1 MRKTR
6 SLRLLSHTLRR
17 FDNTLPITE
26 KSGARGKNNLSLQK
40 IKLIGDALVVVK
52 DIRIVYVLLDG
63 IGDLP
68 HPSLNDL
75 TPLEA
80 AYTPNLDMLARAGAM
95 GRVISVGKGIA
106 PQSDIAVFNMLGYS
120 FKDGSYVGR
129 GVIESIDCNIDFR
142 DGDLALRGNFATI
155 DDSLKIVD
163 RRAGRI
169 ISPDEAKAVCKTL
182 RDNIK
187 FSDKDAS
194 VALEPTVAHRVVIRL
209 RHAKMKLS
217 DKITNTD
224 PAYDKVDGMG
234 IAKSTIGDMYVQK
247 SEAQEDTEQARVAAK
262 MLNEFTEQVVQI
274 LRDHPVNKARV
285 AAGKRPMNCI
295 LARDSGN
302 RYPIVKPINKKHG
315 IEVGCIVDMP
325 VEIGISKVLNMKMFK
340 GGDINDY
347 EEKAKVAAKSLS
359 RVNAVYV
366 HIKGPDEFGHDGD
379 ARGKKKNIEDIDRRF
394 FGTLMQELKK
404 YTVIVVSGDHSTPCV
419 KKGHSDDP
427 VPLLVSG
434 SMIKQDGSARFTE
447 NYGKRGRL
455 GLLMGADVLPA
466 TVKMVS

>member
-1 MRKTR
+1 M
-6 SLRLLSHTLRR
+6 
-17 FDNTLPITE
+17 
-26 KSGARGKNNLSLQK
+26 
-40 IKLIGDALVVVK
+40 K
-52 DIRIVYVLLDG
+52 DIRLVYVLLDG

-68 HPSLNDL
+68 HTSLNDL

-80 AYTPNLDMLARAGAM
+80 AYTPNLDTLARNGAM

-120 FKDGSYVGR
+120 FRDGSYVGR
-129 GVIESIDCNIDFR
+129 GVIESIGCNIDFR
-142 DGDLALRGNFATI
+142 DGDLALRGNFAAV
-155 DDSLKIVD
+155 DEKMKIVD

-169 ISPDEAKAVCKTL
+169 ISSEEAKAVCKTL
-182 RDNIK
+182 RDSIK

-194 VALEPTVAHRVVIRL
+194 VVLEPTIAHRVVIRL

-217 DKITNTD
+217 DRITNTD

-234 IAKSTIGDMYVQK
+234 IAKDTTGDMFVQK
-247 SEAQEDTEQARVAAK
+247 SAAEEDSDQARTAAR
-262 MLNEFTEQVVQI
+262 MLNEFTAQVMQL
-274 LRDHPVNKARV
+274 LRDHPVNKARI
-285 AAGKRPMNCI
+285 AAGKKPMNCI

-302 RYPIVKPINKKHG
+302 RYPHVDPISKKHG
-315 IEVGCIVDMP
+315 ISVGCIVDMP
-325 VEIGISKVLNMKMFK
+325 VEIGISKVLGMKMFQA
-340 GGDINDY
+340 GDINAY
-347 EEKAKVAAKSLS
+347 EEKARVAAKSLKS
-359 RVNAVYV
+359 VNAVYV

-394 FGTLMQELKK
+394 FGTLMQELKGSGA
-404 YTVIVVSGDHSTPCV
+404 IVVSGDHSTPCI

-434 SMIKQDGSARFTE
+434 SMVKQDGSARFTE

-466 TVKMVS
+466 TIKMLG

>member
-1 MRKTR
+1 
-6 SLRLLSHTLRR
+6 
-17 FDNTLPITE
+17 
-26 KSGARGKNNLSLQK
+26 
-40 IKLIGDALVVVK
+40 VK
-52 DIRIVYVLLDG
+52 DVRIVYVLLDG

-80 AYTPNLDMLARAGAM
+80 AYTPNLDTLARTGAM

-129 GVIESIDCNIDFR
+129 GVIESIGCNIDFR
-142 DGDLALRGNFATI
+142 DGDLALRGNFATV
-155 DDSLKIVD
+155 DDKLKIVD

-169 ISPDEAKAVCKTL
+169 ISPEEAKTVCSTL

-247 SEAQEDTEQARVAAK
+247 SEAQEDSEQARVAAK
-262 MLNEFTEQVVQI
+262 MLNEFTAQVVQ
-274 LRDHPVNKARV
+274 LLHDHPVNKERIAV
-285 AAGKRPMNCI
+285 GKRPMNCI

-302 RYPIVKPINKKHG
+302 KYPSVEPINKKHG

-347 EEKAKVAAKSLS
+347 EEKAKVAAKSLDK
-359 RVNAVYV
+359 VNAVYV

-394 FGTLMQELKK
+394 FGTLMQVLKK
-404 YTVIVVSGDHSTPCV
+404 DTIIMVSGDHSTPCI

-434 SMIKQDGSARFTE
+434 SKIDQDGSARFTE
-447 NYGKRGRL
+447 SYGKRGRL

-466 TVKMVS
+466 AIKMVG

>member
-1 MRKTR
+1 M
-6 SLRLLSHTLRR
+6 
-17 FDNTLPITE
+17 
-26 KSGARGKNNLSLQK
+26 
-40 IKLIGDALVVVK
+40 K
-52 DIRIVYVLLDG
+52 DIRLVYVLLDG

-80 AYTPNLDMLARAGAM
+80 AYTPTLDSLARNGAM

-120 FKDGSYVGR
+120 FRDGSYVGR
-129 GVIESIDCNIDFR
+129 GVIESIGCNIDFR
-142 DGDLALRGNFATI
+142 DGDLALRGNFATV
-155 DDSLKIVD
+155 DDKLKIVD

-169 ISPDEAKAVCKTL
+169 ISIEEAKAVCKTL
-182 RDNIK
+182 REGIR

-194 VALEPTVAHRVVIRL
+194 VALEPTIAHRVVIRL
-209 RHAKMKLS
+209 RHARMKLS
-217 DKITNTD
+217 DRITNTD
-224 PAYDKVDGMG
+224 PAYDKVEGMG
-234 IAKSTIGDMYVQK
+234 IAKDTTGDMFVQK
-247 SEAQEDTEQARVAAK
+247 SVAEEDSGQARAAVK
-262 MLNEFTEQVVQI
+262 MLNEFTAQVVQL
-274 LRDHPVNKARV
+274 LRDHPVNRARV
-285 AAGKRPMNCI
+285 AAGKKAMNCI

-302 RYPIVKPINKKHG
+302 RYPKVEPISKKHG
-315 IEVGCIVDMP
+315 ISVGCIVDMP
-325 VEIGISKVLNMKMFK
+325 VEIGISKVLGMKMFQA
-340 GGDINDY
+340 GDINAY
-347 EEKAKVAAKSLS
+347 EEKAQVAAKSLKS
-359 RVNAVYV
+359 VNAVYV

-394 FGTLMQELKK
+394 FGTLVQELKGNAA
-404 YTVIVVSGDHSTPCV
+404 IIVSGDHSTPCA

-455 GLLMGADVLPA
+455 GMLMGADVLSA
-466 TVKMVS
+466 AIKMIG

>member
-1 MRKTR
+1 
-6 SLRLLSHTLRR
+6 L
-17 FDNTLPITE
+17 
-26 KSGARGKNNLSLQK
+26 RGKNVRLQK
-40 IKLIGDALVVVK
+40 IKLIGDDFVVVK

-68 HPSLNDL
+68 HSSLNDL

-80 AYTPNLDMLARAGAM
+80 AYTPNLDALARDGAM

-129 GVIESIDCNIDFR
+129 GVIESIGCNIDFR
-142 DGDLALRGNFATI
+142 DGDLALRGNFATV

-163 RRAGRI
+163 RRAGRV
-169 ISPDEAKAVCKTL
+169 ISPEEAKAVCKTL

-209 RHAKMKLS
+209 RHAKMRLS

-247 SEAQEDTEQARVAAK
+247 SEAQEDSEQARVAAR
-262 MLNEFTEQVVQI
+262 MLNEFTEQVVHL

-285 AAGKRPMNCI
+285 ASGKRPMNCI

-302 RYPIVKPINKKHG
+302 RYPAVEPINKKHG

-347 EEKAKVAAKSLS
+347 EEKAKVAAKSLDK
-359 RVNAVYV
+359 VNAVYV
-366 HIKGPDEFGHDGD
+366 HIKGPDEYGHDGD

-404 YTVIVVSGDHSTPCV
+404 DTAIVVSGDHSTPCI

-447 NYGKRGRL
+447 NYAKRGRL
-455 GLLMGADVLPA
+455 GLLMGAEVFPA
-466 TVKMVS
+466 AVKMVS

>member
-1 MRKTR
+1 M
-6 SLRLLSHTLRR
+6 
-17 FDNTLPITE
+17 
-26 KSGARGKNNLSLQK
+26 
-40 IKLIGDALVVVK
+40 K

-80 AYTPNLDMLARAGAM
+80 AYTPNLDSLARNGAM
-95 GRVISVGKGIA
+95 GRVISVGRGIA

-129 GVIESIDCNIDFR
+129 GVIESIGCSIDFR

-155 DDSLKIVD
+155 DDKLKIVD
-163 RRAGRI
+163 RRAGRVI
-169 ISPDEAKAVCKTL
+169 GIEEARAVCKTL

-187 FSDKDAS
+187 FSDKEAS
-194 VALEPTVAHRVVIRL
+194 VALEPTIAHRVVIRF
-209 RHAKMKLS
+209 RHNKIKLS

-234 IAKSTIGDMYVQK
+234 IAKTTSEDMYVQK
-247 SEAQEDTEQARVAAK
+247 SEAQENTEQAKVAAAL
-262 MLNEFTEQVVQI
+262 LNEFTNQVI
-274 LRDHPVNKARV
+274 DLLRNHPVNQARV
-285 AAGKRPMNCI
+285 AAGKKPMNCI

-302 RYPIVKPINKKHG
+302 RYPNVEPINNKFG
-315 IEVGCIVDMP
+315 IDVGCIVDMP
-325 VEIGISKVLNMKMFK
+325 VEIGISKVLNMKMFR

-347 EEKAKVAAKSLS
+347 EEKARVAAKNLDK
-359 RVNAVYV
+359 VNAVYV

-379 ARGKKKNIEDIDRRF
+379 ARGKKRNIEDIDKRF
-394 FGTLMQELKK
+394 FGTLIQELKK
-404 YTVIVVSGDHSTPCV
+404 DTIVVVCGDHSTPCI

-434 SMIKQDGSARFTE
+434 NNINQDGSARFTE
-447 NYGKRGRL
+447 NYGKRGSL
-455 GLLMGADVLPA
+455 GLLMGADVLPT
-466 TVKMVS
+466 TVKMASAKGSH

>member
-1 MRKTR
+1 M
-6 SLRLLSHTLRR
+6 
-17 FDNTLPITE
+17 
-26 KSGARGKNNLSLQK
+26 
-40 IKLIGDALVVVK
+40 K
-52 DIRIVYVLLDG
+52 DIRLVYILLDG

-80 AYTPNLDMLARAGAM
+80 AYTPNLDSLARNGAM

-129 GVIESIDCNIDFR
+129 GVIESIGCNIDFH
-142 DGDLALRGNFATI
+142 DGDLALRGNFATV
-155 DDSLKIVD
+155 DDKLKIVD

-169 ISPDEAKAVCKTL
+169 IGNEEAKAVCKTL
-182 RDNIK
+182 RESIK
-187 FSDKDAS
+187 FSDSDAS

-217 DKITNTD
+217 DRITNTD
-224 PAYDKVDGMG
+224 PAYYKVDGMG
-234 IAKSTIGDMYVQK
+234 IAKDTSGDMFVQK
-247 SEAQEDTEQARVAAK
+247 SIAEEDSEQARTASR
-262 MLNEFTEQVVQI
+262 MLNEFTTQAVQL
-274 LRDHPVNKARV
+274 LRDRPVNRARV
-285 AAGKRPMNCI
+285 AAGKMPMNCI

-302 RYPIVKPINKKHG
+302 RYPIVDPINKKHG
-315 IEVGCIVDMP
+315 ISVGCIVDMP
-325 VEIGISKVLNMKMFK
+325 VEIGISKVLGMKMFQA
-340 GGDINDY
+340 GDINAY
-347 EEKAKVAAKSLS
+347 EEKARVAAKSLKS
-359 RVNAVYV
+359 VNAVYV

-379 ARGKKKNIEDIDRRF
+379 ARGKRKNIEDIDRRF
-394 FGTLMQELKK
+394 FGTLMEELKGGA
-404 YTVIVVSGDHSTPCV
+404 TIVISGDHSTPCL

-434 SMIKQDGSARFTE
+434 SMVKQDGSARFTE

-466 TVKMVS
+466 AIRMVG

>member
-1 MRKTR
+1 MK
-6 SLRLLSHTLRR
+6 
-17 FDNTLPITE
+17 D
-26 KSGARGKNNLSLQK
+26 
-40 IKLIGDALVVVK
+40 IKL
-52 DIRIVYVLLDG
+52 VYILLDG

-68 HPSLNDL
+68 HSSLNDL

-80 AYTPNLDMLARAGAM
+80 AYTPNLDALARNGAM

-129 GVIESIDCNIDFR
+129 GVVESIGCNIDFR
-142 DGDLALRGNFATI
+142 DGDLALRGNFATV
-155 DDSLKIVD
+155 DDNLKVID

-169 ISPDEAKAVCKTL
+169 ITSEEAKSVCKTL
-182 RDNIK
+182 CDNIK

-194 VALEPTVAHRVVIRL
+194 VRVEPTIAHRVVIRF
-209 RHAKMKLS
+209 RHRRTKLS

-234 IAKSTIGDMYVQK
+234 IAKTISEDVYIQE
-247 SEAQEDTEQARVAAK
+247 SEAQEDTEPARVAAK
-262 MLNEFTEQVVQI
+262 ILNEFTAQVMQL
-274 LRDHPVNKARV
+274 LRNHPINRARI
-285 AAGKRPMNCI
+285 AAGKKPMNCI

-302 RYPIVKPINKKHG
+302 RHPNVEPISKKYG
-315 IEVGCIVDMP
+315 MSIGSIVDMP
-325 VEIGISKVLNMKMFK
+325 VEIGISKVLGIKMFHA
-340 GGDINDY
+340 GEISDY
-347 EEKAKVAAKSLS
+347 EKKAEVAANSLQL
-359 RVNAVYV
+359 VNAIYV

-394 FGTLMQELKK
+394 FGTLKQELKMDAA
-404 YTVIVVSGDHSTPCV
+404 IVVSGDHSTPCI

-434 SMIKQDGSARFTE
+434 SMVKQDGSARFTE

-455 GLLMGADVLPA
+455 GLLMGVNVLPTA
-466 TVKMVS
+466 IEMIS

>member
-1 MRKTR
+1 M
-6 SLRLLSHTLRR
+6 
-17 FDNTLPITE
+17 
-26 KSGARGKNNLSLQK
+26 
-40 IKLIGDALVVVK
+40 K
-52 DIRIVYVLLDG
+52 DIRLVYVLLDG

-68 HPSLNDL
+68 HTSLNDL

-80 AYTPNLDMLARAGAM
+80 AYTPNLDALARNGAM

-120 FKDGSYVGR
+120 FRDGSYVGR
-129 GVIESIDCNIDFR
+129 GVIESIGCNIDFR
-142 DGDLALRGNFATI
+142 DGDLALRGNFATV
-155 DDSLKIVD
+155 DEKLKIVD

-169 ISPDEAKAVCKTL
+169 ISTEEAKAVCKTL
-182 RDNIK
+182 RDSIK
-187 FSDKDAS
+187 FSDRDAS
-194 VALEPTVAHRVVIRL
+194 VALEPTIAHRVVIRL

-217 DKITNTD
+217 DRITNTD

-234 IAKSTIGDMYVQK
+234 IAKDTTGDMFVQK
-247 SEAQEDTEQARVAAK
+247 SVAEEDNDQARTAAT
-262 MLNEFTEQVVQI
+262 MLNEFTTQVVQL
-274 LRDHPVNKARV
+274 LRDHPVNRARV

-302 RYPIVKPINKKHG
+302 RCPHVDPISKKHG
-315 IEVGCIVDMP
+315 ISVGCIVDMP
-325 VEIGISKVLNMKMFK
+325 VEIGISKVLGMKMFQA
-340 GGDINDY
+340 GDINAY
-347 EEKAKVAAKSLS
+347 EEKARVAAKSLKS
-359 RVNAVYV
+359 VNAVYV

-394 FGTLMQELKK
+394 FGTLMQELKGSGA
-404 YTVIVVSGDHSTPCV
+404 IVVSGDHSTPCI

-434 SMIKQDGSARFTE
+434 SMVKQDGSARFTE

-455 GLLMGADVLPA
+455 GLLMGADVLQA
-466 TVKMVS
+466 AIKMVG